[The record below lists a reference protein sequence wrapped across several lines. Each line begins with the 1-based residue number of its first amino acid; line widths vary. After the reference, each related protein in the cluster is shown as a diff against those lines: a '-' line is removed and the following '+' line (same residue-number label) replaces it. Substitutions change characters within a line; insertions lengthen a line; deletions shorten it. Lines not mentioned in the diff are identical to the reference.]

1 MQLIRPEFHSAN
13 RNPEETLNKIADMV
27 SVLSDAGATS
37 VDDINPLTLYA
48 GLLRN
53 LVTNKAEEL
62 KTARNRKSKNRSYGD
77 VVDPRQ
83 TMVGGNMPYQ
93 GDDEGDMYNLYGA
106 SMFQHGS
113 LPVRGQKPD
122 MGIGNTSYVRLAGIA
137 IGDCA
142 DRNNMKT

>member
-1 MQLIRPEFHSAN
+1 
-13 RNPEETLNKIADMV
+13 MV
-27 SVLSDAGATS
+27 SVLSEAGATS

-62 KTARNRKSKNRSYGD
+62 KTTRNGKASRQTRSYGD

-93 GDDEGDMYNLYGA
+93 ADDEGEVINFYGN
-106 SMFQHGS
+106 G
-113 LPVRGQKPD
+113 G
-122 MGIGNTSYVRLAGIA
+122 GIFPNTSYSNRQAEGMPPGNSAG
-137 IGDCA
+137 
-142 DRNNMKT
+142 